1 MASLD
6 LSFDSYDSAFIV
18 LNEPVLLL
26 LGVRLY
32 NAKLILFF
40 FQLHHESIN
49 FNLELILLLLI

>member
-6 LSFDSYDSAFIV
+6 LSFDCYDSAFIV

-32 NAKLILFF
+32 NVDLILFF
-40 FQLHHESIN
+40 FELNHESIN
-49 FNLELILLLLI
+49 FNFELIFLLLI